1 MPILCAYTVCLYC
14 VPILCAYTV
23 CIYSLPILCA
33 YTVCIYCVP
42 ILCAYTLCLYCV
54 PILCA
59 YTVCIYCVHI
69 LSAYTVCIYSVFI
82 LCAYTVCIYS
92 VPILCA
98 YTVCIYSVPIL
109 CAYTVCFYRSI
120 KVSRYVFHS
129 TMQSSPYSHHSCV
142 TFPEIIWSIL
152 YISWEQDGF
161 YENAW
166 NCKLQWKLAE
176 ANLVH
181 GSSVY
186 CMCTVYSISVIYV
199 QITYNTYGHVYCI

>member
-1 MPILCAYTVCLYC
+1 MCLYC
-14 VPILCAYTV
+14 V
-23 CIYSLPILCA
+23 PILCA

-42 ILCAYTLCLYCV
+42 ILCAYTVCLYCVHILSVYTVCLYCV

-59 YTVCIYCVHI
+59 YTLCLYCVHI
-69 LSAYTVCIYSVFI
+69 FCVYTVCLYCVHIF
-82 LCAYTVCIYS
+82 CAYTVCLYC
-92 VPILCA
+92 VL
-98 YTVCIYSVPIL
+98 L
-109 CAYTVCFYRSI
+109 HRSI
-120 KVSRYVFHS
+120 KVSRHVFHS

-161 YENAW
+161 CKNAW

-199 QITYNTYGHVYCI
+199 QIAYNTYGHVYCI